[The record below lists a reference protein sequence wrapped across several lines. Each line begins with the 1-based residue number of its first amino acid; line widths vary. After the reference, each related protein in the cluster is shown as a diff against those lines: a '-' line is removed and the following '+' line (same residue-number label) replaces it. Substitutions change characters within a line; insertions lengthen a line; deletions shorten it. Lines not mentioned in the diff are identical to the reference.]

1 MAEKTKRDKAEGR
14 KNLLYIL
21 WIIALVVIMATAI
34 IVVTTLSSHRENVL
48 ENSGNSDSADTG
60 DTSDSSGPNTD
71 DPDDPDDDQG
81 EKPGDDVPTVGK
93 ITFIMPVANAT
104 VLKEY
109 TDNTIVFNKTLG
121 VYTGHMGIDFTAPA
135 GTEVVCVYDGVIES
149 IVTSYLQGTTIT
161 VDHGGDLKTVYNSIE
176 ANEALYE
183 GAKVSGGTVL
193 GYVSDNNR
201 QEYKDGPHLHFEVL
215 KEGKKLDPTQYLIGD
230 EK

>member
-60 DTSDSSGPNTD
+60 DTSDSSGPNT
-71 DPDDPDDDQG
+71 DDPDDDQG

-183 GAKVSGGTVL
+183 GAKVSGGTVI

>member
-60 DTSDSSGPNTD
+60 DTSDSSGPNT
-71 DPDDPDDDQG
+71 DDPDDDQG

-215 KEGKKLDPTQYLIGD
+215 KEGKRLDPTQYLIGD